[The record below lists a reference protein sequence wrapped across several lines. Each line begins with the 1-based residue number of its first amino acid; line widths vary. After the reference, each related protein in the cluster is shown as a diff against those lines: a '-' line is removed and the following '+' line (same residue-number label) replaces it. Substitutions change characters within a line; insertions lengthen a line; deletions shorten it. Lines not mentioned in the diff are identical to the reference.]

1 MPLRRLALAAVLLA
15 LSAKLWSQGSSPF
28 LPPTSVATTAAPIA
42 SPLEYSGFVT
52 TAEGKLFRIL
62 GDKGGRKVGVYLR
75 LGEKDANLGVTLRG
89 YNAANQSVSVEY
101 QGQTLTLEERK
112 SKIISSGNPS
122 AMMASAPAMPVAAA
136 PAPPTAPVVA
146 PAVTQSVVVNPTAAD
161 EQRRLE
167 AVAAEVAR
175 RRAMRE
181 QSQQQSAPGSAPGVV
196 PSPAGPARQQP

>member
-1 MPLRRLALAAVLLA
+1 MLLRRLALASAILA
-15 LSAKLWSQGSSPF
+15 CFAEGWAQGNSPF
-28 LPPTSVATTAAPIA
+28 LPPAAVAPAAAPV
-42 SPLEYSGFVT
+42 SGPLEYGGFVT

-62 GDKGGRKVGVYLR
+62 GDKGGRKVGVYVR

-112 SKIISSGNPS
+112 SKIISSGSPT
-122 AMMASAPAMPVAAA
+122 AMMAPALPAAPTPAA
-136 PAPPTAPVVA
+136 PAAPVVA

-181 QSQQQSAPGSAPGVV
+181 QAQQQAQPGSAPGNV
-196 PSPAGPARQQP
+196 PNPAGPARQQP

>member
-1 MPLRRLALAAVLLA
+1 MSSRRYTLALALVTLPVTGWA
-15 LSAKLWSQGSSPF
+15 QGASPF
-28 LPPTSVATTAAPIA
+28 MPPAAAAPA
-42 SPLEYSGFVT
+42 AAPAGGPLEYGGFVT
-52 TAEGKLFRIL
+52 TAEGKLFRIV
-62 GDKGGRKVGVYLR
+62 GDKGGRKTGVYLR
-75 LGEKDANLGVTLRG
+75 LGDKDANLGVTLRG
-89 YNAANQSVSVEY
+89 YNAANQSVTVEY

-112 SKIISSGNPS
+112 SKIVSSGSPA
-122 AMMASAPAMPVAAA
+122 AMMAPLPAMPSAPAAA
-136 PAPPTAPVVA
+136 PAAAPAVA

-181 QSQQQSAPGSAPGVV
+181 QAQQQSQPGTAPGSV

>member
-1 MPLRRLALAAVLLA
+1 MSPCRLALAVVLVA
-15 LSAKLWSQGSSPF
+15 PVASAWAQGSSPF
-28 LPPTSVATTAAPIA
+28 MPPAAVAPAAAPA
-42 SPLEYSGFVT
+42 GGPLEYGGFVT
-52 TAEGKLFRIL
+52 TAEGKLFRIV
-62 GDKGGRKVGVYLR
+62 GDKSGRKTGVYLR

-89 YNAANQSVSVEY
+89 YNAANQSVTVEY

-112 SKIISSGNPS
+112 SKIVSSGNPA
-122 AMMASAPAMPVAAA
+122 AMMAPVPAPTAPAAA
-136 PAPPTAPVVA
+136 PAAPPVVA

-181 QSQQQSAPGSAPGVV
+181 QAQQQSQPGTAPGSV

>member
-1 MPLRRLALAAVLLA
+1 MLLRCLALASAVFA
-15 LSAKLWSQGSSPF
+15 CSAKVCAQGNSPF
-28 LPPTSVATTAAPIA
+28 LPPASVAPAAAPT
-42 SPLEYSGFVT
+42 SGPLEYGGFVT

-62 GDKGGRKVGVYLR
+62 GDKGGRKVGAYIR

-112 SKIISSGNPS
+112 SKIISSGSPS
-122 AMMASAPAMPVAAA
+122 AMMASAPALPAA
-136 PAPPTAPVVA
+136 PAPTPAATPVVA

-181 QSQQQSAPGSAPGVV
+181 QAQQQAQPGSAPGAV
-196 PSPAGPARQQP
+196 PNPAGPVRQQP

>member
-1 MPLRRLALAAVLLA
+1 MPLRCLALATTLLA
-15 LSAKLWSQGSSPF
+15 LSAKVWSQGSSPF
-28 LPPTSVATTAAPIA
+28 LPPTSVATTAAPMA
-42 SPLEYSGFVT
+42 TPLEYSGFVT

-75 LGEKDANLGVTLRG
+75 LGEKDTNLGVTLRG

-112 SKIISSGNPS
+112 SKIISSGSPS
-122 AMMASAPAMPVAAA
+122 AMMASAPVLPAAA
-136 PAPPTAPVVA
+136 PPPPAAPVVA

-181 QSQQQSAPGSAPGVV
+181 QSQQQSAPGTAPGVV
-196 PSPAGPARQQP
+196 PNPAGPARQQP

>member
-1 MPLRRLALAAVLLA
+1 MPLRRLVLVAVLFVLSAELWAQGASPFMPPAAAAPAPAAAV
-15 LSAKLWSQGSSPF
+15 G
-28 LPPTSVATTAAPIA
+28 
-42 SPLEYSGFVT
+42 PLEYGGFVT
-52 TAEGKLFRIL
+52 DTQGKLFRIV
-62 GDKGGRKVGVYLR
+62 GDKSGRKTGVYLR

-89 YNAANQSVSVEY
+89 FNAATQSVTVEY

-112 SKIISSGNPS
+112 SKIISSGSPA
-122 AMMASAPAMPVAAA
+122 AMMAPAPAMPAAPAAA
-136 PAPPTAPVVA
+136 PASAPVVA

-181 QSQQQSAPGSAPGVV
+181 QSQQQSQPGSAPGVV

>member
-1 MPLRRLALAAVLLA
+1 MQPRSLVLVTTLLA
-15 LSAKLWSQGSSPF
+15 FSAPGWSQGNSPF
-28 LPPTSVATTAAPIA
+28 LPPSSVAVAAAPVGG
-42 SPLEYSGFVT
+42 PLEYGGFVT

-75 LGEKDANLGVTLRG
+75 LGEKDANLGLTLRG

-112 SKIISSGNPS
+112 SKIVSSGSPT
-122 AMMASAPAMPVAAA
+122 AMVA
-136 PAPPTAPVVA
+136 PAPSLPTAPVPVPTATPAVA

-167 AVAAEVAR
+167 SVAAEVAR

-181 QSQQQSAPGSAPGVV
+181 QAQQQSQPGTAPGVV
-196 PSPAGPARQQP
+196 PSPTGPVRQQP